1 MAKAVITI
9 LGIQGGYVDKNKAT
23 LNNSEHIAEYYFENS
38 NENTKKEY
46 FNTLPLLIDKYS
58 EEYEIIPIYTA
69 DSKIFNNAVFDEL
82 YSTLKSKFSYK
93 EQYGIEDE
101 KDFKE
106 VFKLFNNTLE
116 EFDEIIIDVTHGFRH
131 LPLLMLID
139 LMIIN
144 FRDTSKIEKILFA
157 KEEIKHTP
165 KEKGLY
171 EIIDLKEYLELANI
185 SFILTTFNKN
195 YTVAN
200 HIASKKY
207 NDLIIAL
214 NDFSNDIMA
223 INLNN
228 LFKQSSRKLIK
239 ELNKLDD
246 ISIKSMAEKLRD
258 DIEQNF
264 TLKDGQKRYE
274 IYLKLAIDLCSKNY
288 MLLSLSLLYES
299 SRMYIKT
306 TIKKE
311 HKEIVEDIEK
321 YFEEDWYKVGDFFKN
336 LSWKDYCK
344 LKYKE
349 KKLITYDNYNKL
361 QKSYPK
367 DFKEKIKFKGIPNL
381 TQEATIIE
389 HISNTRNN
397 LSHANSKG
405 NFADIKKSVKK
416 LMFKYKNI
424 IEKKITNTPL
434 KKTTIPKLKPIR
446 IIKKASK

>member
-1 MAKAVITI
+1 MEKRKAVVTI
-9 LGIQGGYVDKNKAT
+9 LGIQGGYVSDKKAHLT
-23 LNNSEHIAEYYFENS
+23 DSKHIARYYFENDK
-38 NENTKKEY
+38 EDREKEY
-46 FNTLPLLIDKYS
+46 FNTLPLLIEKYS
-58 EEYEIIPIYTA
+58 NEYEIIPICTT
-69 DSKIFNNAVFDEL
+69 DSKIFNKKVFDTL

-93 EQYGIEDE
+93 EQYSIQDE

-106 VFKLFNNTLE
+106 VFKLFNNILE

-144 FRDTSKIEKILFA
+144 FKDTAKIEKILFA
-157 KEEIKHTP
+157 KEEIKHNP
-165 KEKGLY
+165 KQQGLY

-200 HIASKKY
+200 HIESKKY

-228 LFKQSSRKLIK
+228 LFKQSSIKLIA
-239 ELNKLDD
+239 ELDNLDD

-264 TLKDGQKRYE
+264 TLKDGPKKYE
-274 IYLKLAIDLCSKNY
+274 IYLKLSEDLCEKNY

-311 HKEIVEDIEK
+311 HKEIVESIEK
-321 YFEEDWYKVGDFFKN
+321 YFQEDLYKVGDFFKN
-336 LSWKDYCK
+336 LSWRDYCR

-349 KKLITYDNYNKL
+349 KELITYDNYNKL

-367 DFKEKIKFKGIPNL
+367 NFEAKIKFKTIPNL
-381 TQEATIIE
+381 TKELTIIE
-389 HISNTRNN
+389 HIANTRNN

-416 LMFKYKNI
+416 LIWEYKNI
-424 IEKKITNTPL
+424 IK
-434 KKTTIPKLKPIR
+434 R
-446 IIKKASK
+446 